1 MQIVANPGC
10 TNRTSSLGYIIFL
23 VNSAAYYGR
32 GVYFALDS
40 SYSAQTKYAAPNKEG
55 HQFMFVCRVIIGKY
69 TKGNQKMKVA
79 PPLQTGSNEV
89 FDTLVENE
97 TTPTI
102 FVAMSDGQAYPE
114 YLVTFK

>member
-1 MQIVANPGC
+1 
-10 TNRTSSLGYIIFL
+10 
-23 VNSAAYYGR
+23 
-32 GVYFALDS
+32 
-40 SYSAQTKYAAPNKEG
+40 
-55 HQFMFVCRVIIGKY
+55 MFVCRVIIGKY

-114 YLVTFK
+114 YLVTFKIEKK